1 MVRNCGERLMLGAI
15 LLRQGEVTRLD
26 LAVAISEQIE
36 NGKRL
41 GQILLD
47 LRAVSGGV
55 LDRALAVQSGMEPE
69 LEGGFG
75 TGLREALDRR
85 HQMRRAYA

>member
-15 LLRQGEVTRLD
+15 LLKQEQVTRLD
-26 LAVAISEQIE
+26 LALAISAQIE
-36 NGKRL
+36 SGKRL

-47 LRAVSGGV
+47 LRAVSGAV
-55 LDRALAVQSGMEPE
+55 LDRALAVQSGVEPE

-75 TGLREALDRR
+75 TGLRAALDRQ
-85 HQMRRAYA
+85 HQVRRAYA